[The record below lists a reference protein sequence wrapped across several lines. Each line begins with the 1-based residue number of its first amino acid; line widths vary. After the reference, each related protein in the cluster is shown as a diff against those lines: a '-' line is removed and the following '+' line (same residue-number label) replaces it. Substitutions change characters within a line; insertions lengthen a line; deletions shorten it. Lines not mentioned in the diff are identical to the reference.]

1 MTEALPVS
9 LIGMNAEL
17 MSEYIEFV
25 ADRLLRSL
33 GGATHYNAANPFPW
47 MDLISVQGKTNFF
60 ERRVGDYQK
69 SNVMASA
76 ASGDARR
83 TDDIRRSQLIPR
95 CGGWWWLGS
104 LALGSRWLGSSQEE
118 S

>member
-33 GGATHYNAANPFPW
+33 GGATHYHAANPFPW
-47 MDLISVQGKTNFF
+47 MDLISVQGTTNFF
-60 ERRVGDYQK
+60 ERSVGDYQK
-69 SNVMASA
+69 SGVMAAAA
-76 ASGDARR
+76 ASKAGDGAAAQRAF
-83 TDDIRRSQLIPR
+83 TLDADF
-95 CGGWWWLGS
+95 
-104 LALGSRWLGSSQEE
+104 
-118 S
+118 